1 MLPHCLEEE
10 KKSEQ
15 EEEQRHQQQPKQKN
29 MGRGKIEIKKIEN
42 LNSRQVTFSK
52 RRGGLIKKANELSV
66 LCDAEVAVIIFS
78 STGKLYEFA
87 SNRFGF
93 EHRMIGPRRSEKISL
108 AQAQNPKKKIGFCM
122 EHTLS
127 RYTRGMQVDGTLEHP
142 ERRPDHRDTVER
154 PQQHGNGN
162 ALEDEVAKLRLAC
175 RQMMGKELDL
185 LTFSELQQLEDQL
198 SEGILSVKNRKEQV
212 LLEQV
217 RRSRLQEQKTMLEN
231 ENLWKEL
238 ENMRQNYISPT
249 LNSFA
254 SGRRFLQADPKPAV
268 SCSSSDESDHS
279 DTSLHLGLSSE
290 YNRKRKLA
298 KMEPTSNE
306 SGSQLAS
313 E

>member
-87 SNRFGF
+87 SN
-93 EHRMIGPRRSEKISL
+93 S
-108 AQAQNPKKKIGFCM
+108 M

-127 RYTRGMQVDGTLEHP
+127 RYTSGMQLDGTLEHP
-142 ERRPDHRDTVER
+142 DRRPDHRDTVER

-217 RRSRLQEQKTMLEN
+217 RRSRLQEQKTVLEN
-231 ENLWKEL
+231 ENLRKEL